1 MEITWISIKINWNS
15 KGTMKRLAVYDF
27 DGTLIDSPEPETGKP
42 QWEKVKGEPYSHKGW
57 WGRKE
62 SLDTEVFDIKP
73 FPNILAKLQ
82 ADMADPETST
92 IILTSRM
99 EKLRPQLENIL
110 KLNGITVDELIT
122 KRGGEDKGDVIL
134 KIENYNQDLEEI
146 VVYDDFAGKRPEKI
160 AEYTK
165 IKDLLLPKVQYHIFY
180 VENDTTQLMESTNI
194 LMKMIHEEIIN
205 LK

>member
-1 MEITWISIKINWNS
+1 
-15 KGTMKRLAVYDF
+15 MKRLAVYDF
-27 DGTLIDSPEPETGKP
+27 DGTLMDSPEPETGK
-42 QWEKVKGEPYSHKGW
+42 QIWKEKTGQEYPHQGW

-62 SLDTEVFDIKP
+62 SLDTDVFDIKP
-73 FPNILAKLQ
+73 FPKILGKLK
-82 ADMADPETST
+82 ADMADPDTTT

-110 KLNGITVDELIT
+110 NLNGIKVDELIT
-122 KRGGEDKGDVIL
+122 KNGSDDKGDIIL

-165 IKDLLLPKVQYHIFY
+165 IKDLILPRVQYHIYY
-180 VENDTTQLMESTNI
+180 VDNDKITLMESTNI
-194 LMKMIHEEIIN
+194 LLKMIHEEIIN

>member
-1 MEITWISIKINWNS
+1 
-15 KGTMKRLAVYDF
+15 MKRLAVYDF
-27 DGTLIDSPEPETGKP
+27 DGTLMDSPEPETGK
-42 QWEKVKGEPYSHKGW
+42 QIWKEKTGQEYPHQGW

-62 SLDTEVFDIKP
+62 SLDTDVFDIKP
-73 FPNILAKLQ
+73 FPNILGKLK
-82 ADMADPETST
+82 ADMADPDTTT

-110 KLNGITVDELIT
+110 NLNGIKVDELIT
-122 KRGGEDKGDVIL
+122 KNGSDDKGDVIL

-146 VVYDDFAGKRPEKI
+146 VVYDDFAGRMANKI

-165 IKDLLLPKVQYHIFY
+165 IKDLLLPRVKYIINY
-180 VENDTTQLMESTNI
+180 VENDNISLFDGEGVVTFESTNRLLNI
-194 LMKMIHEEIIN
+194 IQEEIIN